1 MSMSSL
7 AGCSGAL
14 LSASSSVHAGHA
26 PGSAALASRQ
36 LLWNCRT
43 CVVPV
48 RRALAKTSVASED
61 DFDDADQDVKWTWP
75 GFFRKAGGLA
85 GS

>member
-14 LSASSSVHAGHA
+14 LSASLSVHAGHA

-43 CVVPV
+43 CMVPV
-48 RRALAKTSVASED
+48 RRAPAKNIGRVASVKN
-61 DFDDADQDVKWTWP
+61 FDDADQNGKRMVL
-75 GFFRKAGGLA
+75 GCFGKAGD
-85 GS
+85 